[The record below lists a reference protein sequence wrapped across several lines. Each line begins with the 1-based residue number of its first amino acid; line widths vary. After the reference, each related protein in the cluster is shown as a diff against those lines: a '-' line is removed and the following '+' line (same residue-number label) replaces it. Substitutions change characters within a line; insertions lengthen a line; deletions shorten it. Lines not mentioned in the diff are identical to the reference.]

1 VKGGA
6 MTDIVVPDG
15 LWDTAKTPEGIVAN
29 WFFADGGEVPAGA
42 TVAELMVE
50 KSTFEIAAPQGG
62 RLRVVVPKDGVV
74 RPGTVIG
81 RIGD

>member
-1 VKGGA
+1 
-6 MTDIVVPDG
+6 MTDVVVPDG
-15 LWDTAKTPEGIVAN
+15 LWDTAKTPEGIIAN
-29 WFFADGGEVPAGA
+29 WFYADGGEVPAGA

-50 KSTFEIAAPQGG
+50 KSTFEIAAPQAG
-62 RLRVVVPKDGVV
+62 RLRVLVPKDGVV